1 MGDPTYWY
9 SFNQMVNERSS
20 IYYWNALDRTY
31 NEEGDVIL
39 QDEKR
44 RMYVKTWIRTL
55 KVSVYVTFFCLIL
68 GFPVA
73 HLLANLP
80 LRYSNLLMIFVL
92 LPFWTSLLVRTT
104 AWIVMLQQN
113 GVINGVLVWLGILV
127 MMEEF
132 KWSIMKREH
141 VDCHDS
147 NIIAIYDFTIV

>member
-1 MGDPTYWY
+1 M
-9 SFNQMVNERSS
+9 NQTS

-44 RMYVKTWIRTL
+44 RMYVKHGLKTL

-92 LPFWTSLLVRTT
+92 LPFGHLYL
-104 AWIVMLQQN
+104 
-113 GVINGVLVWLGILV
+113 
-127 MMEEF
+127 
-132 KWSIMKREH
+132 
-141 VDCHDS
+141 
-147 NIIAIYDFTIV
+147 